1 MFYTAG
7 KSSTF
12 GQISYGLS
20 NIYTFKT
27 IDIVEIL
34 LSSCDD

>member
-20 NIYTFKT
+20 NIYHSET
-27 IDIVEIL
+27 IDVVEIL